1 MVEVVVDVVVVE
13 GVVVVVVVDGV
24 RGVSVRMAFSFL
36 DLPWKRLLDL
46 KRVRGL
52 SRAPLTATLTS
63 VASVS
68 SPCEVGGTGVVDL
81 LPPLTLNLL
90 ILDLERKTVLGGL
103 VLVEVVGEGE
113 GTVEVVRRGVT
124 SPDSA
129 LLLVV
134 GWGTRC
140 LLLDLDLVLE
150 GFCGDFELA
159 SLVVVVV
166 GAVDVGLFR
175 VLALNLDLDLLLTV
189 VAGVSGA

>member
-1 MVEVVVDVVVVE
+1 M
-13 GVVVVVVVDGV
+13 
-24 RGVSVRMAFSFL
+24 FL
-36 DLPWKRLLDL
+36 FALTFLVFEKMLSNAL
-46 KRVRGL
+46 KQRVRGL
-52 SRAPLTATLTS
+52 SRAPPTARLTS

-134 GWGTRC
+134 GRGTRC

-150 GFCGDFELA
+150 GF
-159 SLVVVVV
+159 
-166 GAVDVGLFR
+166 
-175 VLALNLDLDLLLTV
+175 
-189 VAGVSGA
+189 

>member
-24 RGVSVRMAFSFL
+24 SFL

-52 SRAPLTATLTS
+52 SRAPLTAGLTS

-68 SPCEVGGTGVVDL
+68 SPCEVGGEEVVDL

-103 VLVEVVGEGE
+103 VLAEVVGE

-134 GWGTRC
+134 GCGTRC